1 MKVKRDGAVRKT
13 FRFFQLIPIILMAV
27 FICPSSAHSSF
38 WNFFQGE
45 EKKQPSKPSEGIIR
59 ESRERPATPLKL
71 GMEIQSVSNELEYYR
86 KEIEFKK
93 REKEEIARQISSKP
107 RTDLNREI
115 EKIELD
121 VRGKQ
126 QVVKDLERELLGLKK
141 RLRVFYLSYVYR
153 LLLVL
158 AVFAGAYLLNRAAR
172 TFLRRMSLEE
182 SRRQGAERLIRIL
195 LFISAS
201 VVAVFIGL
209 ENLAHVAAV
218 LGLALAG
225 SAIALKDVFTSLIGW
240 LMLIF
245 TRQIRVGDFIESGGI
260 SGKVLEISTLKTT
273 VLEYKNHQE
282 TGRVIYLA
290 NNLIFSQ
297 AVYNSGHAYVWDNIN
312 LYLTHQSDWKTGYH
326 LLLELLDGRKIESL
340 PKAESNPG
348 ALAEANTQR
357 ELKPVVHTS
366 IEDKGILLSVRY
378 PAPVQSLLNTRS
390 DVMQAI
396 LNAFSKE
403 KNLVFA

>member
-1 MKVKRDGAVRKT
+1 MTRAKAGGKT
-13 FRFFQLIPIILMAV
+13 FRFIQLIPIILTAL
-27 FICPSSAHSSF
+27 FICPATAHSSF

-59 ESRERPATPLKL
+59 EVRERPVTPLKL

-93 REKEEIARQISSKP
+93 REKEEMARQISSKL

-126 QVVKDLERELLGLKK
+126 QIVKDLERELLGLKK
-141 RLRVFYLSYVYR
+141 RLRVFYLNYVYR
-153 LLLVL
+153 LLLIIAL
-158 AVFAGAYLLNRAAR
+158 FAAAYLLNRAGR
-172 TFLRRMSLEE
+172 TILRRMPLED
-182 SRRQGAERLIRIL
+182 SRKPGAERLIRAVL
-195 LFISAS
+195 YISAC
-201 VVAVFIGL
+201 VAAVFIGL

-240 LMLIF
+240 LMLMF

-273 VLEYKNHQE
+273 VLEHKNHQE

-290 NNLIFSQ
+290 NNLIFNQ
-297 AVYNSGHAYVWDNIN
+297 AVYNSGHTYVWDNIN

-340 PKAESNPG
+340 PGAESNPA
-348 ALAEANTQR
+348 ALAEADTPR

-366 IEDKGILLSVRY
+366 IEDKGILLSIRY
-378 PAPVQSLLNTRS
+378 PAPVQTLLNTRS
-390 DVMQAI
+390 EVMQAI